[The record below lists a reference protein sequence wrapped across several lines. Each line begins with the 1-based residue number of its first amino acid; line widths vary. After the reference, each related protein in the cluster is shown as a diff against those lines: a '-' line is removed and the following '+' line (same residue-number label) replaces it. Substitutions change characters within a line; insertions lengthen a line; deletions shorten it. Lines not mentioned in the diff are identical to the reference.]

1 MRSRSK
7 AWLGSKRLLATL
19 IAAALFS
26 LGAPA
31 VRAVDRAEP
40 LPHELDGVGIT
51 EKPNAQLPFD
61 AQLFDEQG
69 QVVTLGSFFKPKRPV
84 ILTLNYYSC
93 PMLCTLV
100 LNGAVEAMRE
110 IPFVPGQQF
119 EVVTISIDPRDDAR
133 VASMKK
139 ANYVASLGKDSA
151 ANGWHFLTG
160 TEAEVRRVANAVGFS
175 YNWVEERKEYAHAAA
190 IFVITPEGHV
200 SRYLYGVK
208 FEPRTLRLSLAEA
221 ADGEIGTAMDQFLLF
236 CFHYDSDAGRY
247 TVAAV
252 NFVRLGGLLTMLTL
266 GILLARFWRVETR
279 RRQAAAVTGH

>member
-7 AWLGSKRLLATL
+7 AWFGSKRLLATL

-51 EKPNAQLPFD
+51 EKPNAQLPLD

-175 YNWVEERKEYAHAAA
+175 YKWVEERKEYAHAAA

>member
-1 MRSRSK
+1 MRTRPQPRFGIKRHS
-7 AWLGSKRLLATL
+7 ATLVAVLLFWLGVP
-19 IAAALFS
+19 AA
-26 LGAPA
+26 
-31 VRAVDRAEP
+31 RAVDRIEP
-40 LPHELDGVGIT
+40 LPHELEGVGIT
-51 EKPNAQLPFD
+51 EKPNAQLPLD

-133 VASMKK
+133 IASMKK

-151 ANGWHFLTG
+151 ASGWHFLTG
-160 TEAEVRRVANAVGFS
+160 TEAQVRRVADAIGFS
-175 YNWVEERKEYAHAAA
+175 YKWVEARQEYAHAAA

-236 CFHYDSDAGRY
+236 CFHYDSEAGRY

-266 GILLARFWRVETR
+266 GILLTRFWRVETR

>member
-51 EKPNAQLPFD
+51 EKPNAQLPLD

-175 YNWVEERKEYAHAAA
+175 YKWVEERKEYAHAAA